1 MRAATA
7 RAGRI
12 TVFPRDAVLARADAQ
27 CARGSMNVF
36 VVTPCVLGSAA
47 DRRLR
52 QAVMAAA
59 ESWIGRGPCQAVRPV
74 LAFFLQ
80 ASTPRSEPLPIGPCL
95 PTSLRSNAPEWC
107 RCACTLTSDSLLE
120 HCEPVPRHVA
130 RCARRGTRHEADDTW
145 RRPSP
150 TPSRPLPA
158 LAQCAC
164 CERRGGT
171 TVGSG
176 RRCIGRFGQS
186 STKTPRPRF
195 KT

>member
-1 MRAATA
+1 MK
-7 RAGRI
+7 
-12 TVFPRDAVLARADAQ
+12 
-27 CARGSMNVF
+27 VF
-36 VVTPCVLGSAA
+36 VVPPCVLGSAA

-130 RCARRGTRHEADDTW
+130 RCARRGTRHEAGDTW

-158 LAQCAC
+158 LAQRAC
-164 CERRGGT
+164 CERREAT
-171 TVGSG
+171 THCRVGPQVHRSV
-176 RRCIGRFGQS
+176 
-186 STKTPRPRF
+186 RPVEHQNPETEIQNVEVRPIEVCSRSPVPAHPF
-195 KT
+195 PETEI